1 MFSLN
6 KKGVGSAGS
15 AAPAAGGSGSSD
27 SFINPTI
34 PKASKTSLRG
44 TRRRLSVVS
53 DNKLIEGIATIGAID
68 VEDVTAKTSETIV
81 KSYAGV
87 SKKGYA
93 PYNPRKRN
101 QDALLMEEHKSTG
114 SLIFGVFDGHGEAGD
129 LVSHYFSERMGNRLV
144 NNPRWSANPGTALA
158 EEVHSLEYALL
169 SDASIDTEFSGST
182 AIFGLLRKRQLTIA
196 NIGDS
201 RVIIGRKNPA
211 AGASAGGGAASG
223 AGASRAGHQPAW
235 IAVPVSD
242 DHKPD
247 RADEQRR
254 IESRGGRVF
263 AVSYEDGI
271 DGPPR
276 VWLGH
281 MDIPGLAMSRSV
293 GDTVAHTAG
302 VISDPEMHTVDISSE
317 DKVIVFASDGLWE
330 FMSNQEVSRPRRRF
344 KEHTWRPRVFL
355 FVSPCCGFTFPPF
368 VSRLFLFLSLLIDL
382 IIISSTGHRRLR
394 WVRGPE
400 EGRGPAGRRGQRALD
415 ARGAGD

>member
-1 MFSLN
+1 MFSL
-6 KKGVGSAGS
+6 KKGVGGS
-15 AAPAAGGSGSSD
+15 APSSAAAAAGSGSSTGGLTTAP
-27 SFINPTI
+27 SFINPAM
-34 PKASKTSLRG
+34 PKASKASLRG

-68 VEDVTAKTSETIV
+68 VEDVTAKTSETVV
-81 KSYAGV
+81 KAYAGV

-101 QDALLMEEHKSTG
+101 QDALLMEEHKGSG

-129 LVSHYFSERMGNRLV
+129 LVSHYFSERMANRLLS
-144 NNPRWSANPGTALA
+144 NPRWSSSPGSALA
-158 EEVHSLEYALL
+158 EEVHSLESSLL
-169 SDASIDTEFSGST
+169 ADASIDTEFSGST

-201 RVIIGRKNPA
+201 RVIIGRKNP
-211 AGASAGGGAASG
+211 SAGSKG
-223 AGASRAGHQPAW
+223 QPAW
-235 IAVPVSD
+235 VAVPVSD

-302 VISDPEMHTVDISSE
+302 VISDPEMHTVDLTPE

-330 FMSNQEVSRPRRRF
+330 FMSNQEVSSHIGSCPCSSCLIF
-344 KEHTWRPRVFL
+344 AAFSL
-355 FVSPCCGFTFPPF
+355 FCLLLFR
-368 VSRLFLFLSLLIDL
+368 SRLFSFFCR
-382 IIISSTGHRRLR
+382 SSTSWQAARTLVKPWTCWSPRPML
-394 WVRGPE
+394 
-400 EGRGPAGRRGQRALD
+400 AG
-415 ARGAGD
+415 